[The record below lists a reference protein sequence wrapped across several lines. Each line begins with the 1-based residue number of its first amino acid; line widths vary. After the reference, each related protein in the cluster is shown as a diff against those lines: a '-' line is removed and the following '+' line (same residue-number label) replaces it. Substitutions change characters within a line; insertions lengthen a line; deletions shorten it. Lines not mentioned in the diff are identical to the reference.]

1 MIAKLVGIVLGVGII
16 VLGGWAVIEGV
27 RAEPSIVGS
36 LATALAAV
44 VVVVVQRDRE
54 NRREVQQAHRE
65 QLAPLYEDLFER
77 AYNPED
83 FSDEA
88 QKEFIEKMQRKL
100 VLYGSDHVIARWVA
114 WLRSMPDDDDERD
127 ENDPRVLL
135 DWEQVLLAIRRD
147 LGHKNEDLDTGD
159 LLRVYVTDIDH
170 HIAAWNARQREL
182 QQESRQQRS
191 ST

>member
-1 MIAKLVGIVLGVGII
+1 MLAKLVGIVLGVAII
-16 VLGGWAVIEGV
+16 VLAGWAVIEGV

-44 VVVVVQRDRE
+44 VAVVVQRDRE

-77 AYNPED
+77 FYNAAD

-100 VLYGSDHVIARWVA
+100 VLYGSDHVLARWVT
-114 WLRSMPDDDDERD
+114 WLRSMPGDDEERD

-135 DWEQVLLAIRRD
+135 DWERVLLAIRRD
-147 LGHKNEDLDTGD
+147 LGHKNEGIDTGD

-182 QQESRQQRS
+182 QQTSQKRP